1 MTGQLK
7 ALAMMVALATATAC
21 GDASSPTEALTPP
34 EVAAQAAKPS
44 QPSSTLTFSSTRS
57 YDTRQSQ
64 TATGT
69 VGAINFTGSVTT
81 SNPCFDVTATH
92 GQQQNVVTLTVSAAY
107 NGNICTQVITNHNY
121 QGAVSGL
128 PAGSYTFNVVHNVS
142 GSSTTAY
149 SGTVLVL

>member
-21 GDASSPTEALTPP
+21 GDASSPTEVLTPP
-34 EVAAQAAKPS
+34 EATAQAA
-44 QPSSTLTFSSTRS
+44 QPSTSLTFSSTRS
-57 YDTRQSQ
+57 YDTRQAQ

-81 SNPCFDVTATH
+81 PNPCFDVTATH
-92 GQQQNVVTLTVSAAY
+92 GLRQNVVTVTVSAAY
-107 NGNICTQVITNHNY
+107 NGNICTQVLTNHNY

-128 PAGSYTFNVVHNVS
+128 PAGTYTFNVVHNVS